1 MKRFLTTATA
11 IGFALATTAPLALA
25 QPAPGQYQNHP
36 NYPPNG
42 ANHSVTVQH
51 STTVT
56 HSNTIVQNGHL
67 AGQSGPAYQHPPA
80 PVGYA
85 HPPGFGNQ
93 GPSYEHQTV
102 VSGHQWHRGDR
113 YSGSR
118 QVVTNWS
125 TYHAQRPPAGYEYVR
140 DGNNLVLIAIAS
152 GVVASVLANALY
164 Q

>member
-1 MKRFLTTATA
+1 MKRLLSAATA
-11 IGFALATTAPLALA
+11 IGFALAATAPLAMA
-25 QPAPGQYQNHP
+25 QPAPGQNPNHP
-36 NYPPNG
+36 NHPQNDV
-42 ANHSVTVQH
+42 NHPVTLQH

-56 HSNTIVQNGHL
+56 HSTTIMQNGHL
-67 AGQSGPAYQHPPA
+67 AGQPGPVYQHPPG
-80 PVGYA
+80 PVGNE

-93 GPSYEHQTV
+93 GPAYEHQTV
-102 VSGHQWHRGDR
+102 VTGHQWHRGDR
-113 YSGSR
+113 YNGSR
-118 QVVTNWS
+118 DVVTNWS